1 MAGDVFGGESY
12 MRISILL
19 IGLVCGTALPAALYA
34 QSNPDEARNGLER
47 EMRQF
52 AAQLRPNGSYLGVRL
67 VDIDADRARTL
78 KLPEERGVEVA
89 GVEQGSPAESA
100 GIKQGDVL
108 LNYNGENVLGVQQ
121 FVRLVQETPQGRKVR
136 IQFWRDGKTQS
147 TTITTGAPKSRFEMP
162 PNFVGFA
169 VANPELGNLFIPDI
183 PKTLMVWDNLLFGIE
198 CEPLDSQLAQFFGV
212 KRGVLVRSVERGSAA
227 EKAGMK
233 AGDVLTAI
241 GDRTIATPR
250 DMSSYV
256 RSEHQPGKAV
266 SVSLLR
272 DHKQLTLS
280 IVPSENQQ

>member
-1 MAGDVFGGESY
+1 
-12 MRISILL
+12 MRLPILL
-19 IGLVCGTALPAALYA
+19 VGLLAGTVLSTNASA

-52 AAQLRPNGSYLGVRL
+52 AAQLRPSGSYLGVRL
-67 VDIDADRARTL
+67 AEIDADRARTL
-78 KLPEERGVEVA
+78 KLSDERGVEVA
-89 GVEQGSPAESA
+89 DVEEGSPAESA

-108 LNYNGENVLGVQQ
+108 LNYNGENILGVQQ
-121 FVRLVQETPQGRKVR
+121 FVRLVQETPPGRRVR
-136 IQFWRDGKTQS
+136 IQLWRDGKAET
-147 TTITTGAPKSRFEMP
+147 TTITTGPPKSRFEMP
-162 PNFVGFA
+162 PNFVGFT
-169 VANPELGNLFIPDI
+169 VGNPDARLFIPDV

-198 CEPLDSQLAQFFGV
+198 CEPLDPQLAQFFGV

-241 GDRTIATPR
+241 GGRGIASPR

-256 RSEHQPGKAV
+256 RSQNQPGKAV

-272 DHKQLTLS
+272 EHKQLTLS
-280 IVPSENQQ
+280 VVPSENQQ